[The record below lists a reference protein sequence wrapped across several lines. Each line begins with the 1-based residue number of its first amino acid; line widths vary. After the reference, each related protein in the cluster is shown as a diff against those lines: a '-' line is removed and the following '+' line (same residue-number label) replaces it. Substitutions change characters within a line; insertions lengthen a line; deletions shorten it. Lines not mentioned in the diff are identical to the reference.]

1 MIIQYFKWEK
11 GKIRLFP
18 NFFKKISTFSNSRQW
33 LIIETFRWTRG
44 MTRAMEWPESGEA
57 VRMLVRERHRAH
69 RGCQVTSEIHQQ
81 DPDLMSVSEQ
91 GIEMDTPSPWGYLE

>member
-1 MIIQYFKWEK
+1 M
-11 GKIRLFP
+11 
-18 NFFKKISTFSNSRQW
+18 
-33 LIIETFRWTRG
+33 WTRG

-57 VRMLVRERHRAH
+57 ARMLVTERH

-91 GIEMDTPSPWGYLE
+91 GIETDTPSPWGYLE